1 MLKRSSQP
9 PLDTGGAWMGTGA
22 AFGAGT
28 LTRAARA
35 KPATSETANRRL
47 VGEIKRGLA
56 SAAKTCLWRT
66 WGIQRTAWL
75 RSCARRDRVAAVG
88 RPPSYLGVTPHPA
101 AAPSPA
107 CGGYFPINGA
117 EPTSP
122 HGGEVNHL
130 RPTPRLCRRPP
141 ASSSQ

>member
-1 MLKRSSQP
+1 M
-9 PLDTGGAWMGTGA
+9 WTGA

-35 KPATSETANRRL
+35 KPATSKTANRRL

-75 RSCARRDRVAAVG
+75 RSCARRDRVAAGKSTAVLV
-88 RPPSYLGVTPHPA
+88 RRYAPPGD
-101 AAPSPA
+101 
-107 CGGYFPINGA
+107 GPI
-117 EPTSP
+117 
-122 HGGEVNHL
+122 
-130 RPTPRLCRRPP
+130 PRLRRGLPHKWGRADLPP
-141 ASSSQ
+141 WRGSESITPPRRHAADLPT

>member
-1 MLKRSSQP
+1 MERPVLARQVLKRSSQP
-9 PLDTGGAWMGTGA
+9 PLDTGVAWMWTGA

-75 RSCARRDRVAAVG
+75 RSCARRDRVAAG
-88 RPPSYLGVTPHPA
+88 RSTAVLLRRYARRRPHPPPA
-101 AAPSPA
+101 A
-107 CGGYFPINGA
+107 G
-117 EPTSP
+117 TSP
-122 HGGEVNHL
+122 
-130 RPTPRLCRRPP
+130 
-141 ASSSQ
+141 

>member
-9 PLDTGGAWMGTGA
+9 PLATGVIWRWTGA

-35 KPATSETANRRL
+35 KPATSDTANRRL
-47 VGEIKRGLA
+47 VGDIKRGLA

-75 RSCARRDRVAAVG
+75 RSCARRDRVAAG
-88 RPPSYLGVTPHPA
+88 RGTAVVLRRYAPAGGGPLPPLPRGLP
-101 AAPSPA
+101 
-107 CGGYFPINGA
+107 
-117 EPTSP
+117 PTA
-122 HGGEVNHL
+122 G
-130 RPTPRLCRRPP
+130 R
-141 ASSSQ
+141 